1 MTFGRRFLCS
11 SDAHSM
17 LGNELSTLGAGH
29 VAARAAVAAA
39 SSSGLIWTDDRNVA
53 WCSFRCPTVDG
64 EGQHEPGIHARCATA
79 SPASPARTFRHSTLH
94 AIARLPKPQAE
105 PTVRPDARRRRRKLD
120 DTARPPRAGVESTVL
135 RGICYTWATSV
146 PCCRSCVFCACP

>member
-120 DTARPPRAGVESTVL
+120 DTARPPRAGVESTVF
-135 RGICYTWATSV
+135 RRICSTWTPSV
-146 PCCRSCVFCACP
+146 PCCRSCVFSACR

>member
-39 SSSGLIWTDDRNVA
+39 SSSGQIRTGDRNVA
-53 WCSFRCPTVDG
+53 WCTLRCPTVDG
-64 EGQHEPGIHARCATA
+64 EGQYELGIDARCATA

-135 RGICYTWATSV
+135 RRICSTWTTSV
-146 PCCRSCVFCACP
+146 PDWRSCVFSACR